1 MKSKHHKV
9 SLMQTTKAT
18 LEDIPQLCQLLNSLF
33 EQEIEFAPDEEAQ
46 IRGLKTIMSNSEIG
60 HILVIKKENIIL
72 GMVNLLYTIS
82 TALGAKVGILEDMII
97 LKSYRSEGIGSK
109 LIVFAIEFAKE
120 NGCKRLTLLTDAD
133 NTSAHKFYSVKGFSR
148 SSMIPFRMTLNNF
161 TF

>member
-1 MKSKHHKV
+1 MKSKHSRASV
-9 SLMQTTKAT
+9 MQTTKAT

-33 EQEIEFAPDEEAQ
+33 EQEIEFTPDEEAQ
-46 IRGLKTIMSNSEIG
+46 IRGLKAIMSNSEIG
-60 HILVIKKENIIL
+60 HILVIKKENIVL

-82 TALGAKVGILEDMII
+82 TALGAKVGILEDMVI
-97 LKSYRSEGIGSK
+97 LKSCRSQGIGSE

-120 NGCKRLTLLTDAD
+120 NGCKRLTLLTDVD
-133 NTSAHKFYSVKGFSR
+133 NISAHQLYTTKGFCR